1 MVDTNQKASD
11 VGISLLQEQR
21 AETKK
26 REDDIK
32 KYQRRRDV
40 FDLGVGLYQNTVL
53 DAKAENF
60 ALSNSPFKAKLVA
73 MQGNAANI
81 LTIQNTIDGG
91 GQGGYGGNSY
101 NYWYD
106 HFATQLTNQWS
117 NQTGKTPP
125 RASVAKEAK
134 KLTEERLKDWDNLVS
149 SARAVPSSVKE
160 LEKDWEN
167 FESLNVPATIGEQM
181 GRGLRN
187 VFRSDEERKRAETLT
202 KADINANP
210 LFAKYKNFAD
220 RYEVYSQFNPGMAD
234 AIHTLATDE
243 KWKDILDPNTTPVT
257 STTSV
262 NVRLNDGSMGSQTIN
277 TIVARTIEGK
287 WVHTE
292 ITGATSLAEA
302 ATGAELEKL
311 YNALNPDGELALNA
325 GMRKDPLIPIQQ
337 LYALYHRPPYTK
349 VDLTDEKVALENETT
364 ARKLYEMEMFE
375 LDPNKYFK
383 QNFTVSGL
391 EYSRTDIPLPEGVP
405 DFKTWFANKK
415 LEWNNYKPRGVSW
428 EKESQGSKT
437 GTATTSPNDI
447 NDLGTLIVT
456 ADLDETTQEVF
467 NTSAIQDQ
475 IADKTGVVPIMFG
488 PNKFVPRSSVTGNAD
503 DDTMVQVVYNTD
515 SEEFF
520 MLPIDKQ
527 VSDIYTTDVKEQWK
541 DDSNLKVGDSVELA
555 DGSTLSWTGSQF
567 EQSGSGLTAKRIT
580 FADIPEGKI
589 NDGIKN
595 YALSLYTSFLNP
607 QREIEMLEERLETG
621 IYNPDVTKPALK
633 NMEGKEIYTGS
644 KGRARRKKD
653 EERVAYLKANP
664 KEFKYRSVEEL
675 FNSIMTGGRQDFTDV
690 VDLATFGDWK
700 RVRQLLIDAVNSELP
715 DESSRI
721 AYLEKQGLIQV

>member
-21 AETKK
+21 AETKR

-32 KYQRRRDV
+32 KYQRRKNV
-40 FDLGVGLYQNTVL
+40 FDAGVAIYQNTVL
-53 DAKAENF
+53 DAGAENF

-81 LTIQNTIDGG
+81 LTIQKTIDGG
-91 GQGGYGGNSY
+91 GQDGYGGNAY

-106 HFATQLTNQWS
+106 HFATQLTNQWG

-125 RASVAKEAK
+125 RASVAREAK
-134 KLTEERLKDWDNLVS
+134 RLTEERLKDWDNLVA
-149 SARAVPSSVKE
+149 SARAVPSTVKE
-160 LEKDWEN
+160 LEEDWEN

-187 VFRSDEERKRAETLT
+187 FFRSDEERKRAEALT

-243 KWKDILDPNTTPVT
+243 KWKDILDPNTTPIT

-262 NVRLNDGSMGSQTIN
+262 NVRLNDGSMGSQTVN
-277 TIVARTIEGK
+277 TVVARTIEGE

-292 ITGATSLAEA
+292 IRGATSLAEA
-302 ATGAELEKL
+302 ATGAELDAL
-311 YNALNPDGELALNA
+311 YDDLNPDGDMQLNEL
-325 GMRKDPLIPIQQ
+325 MRQNPSMSIQQ
-337 LYALYHRPPYTK
+337 LYALVMRPPYTN
-349 VDLTDEKVALENETT
+349 VDLNDEKNAIEIEET
-364 ARKLYEMEMFE
+364 ARKLYEREMFE
-375 LDPNKYFK
+375 LDPNKYYK

-405 DFKTWFANKK
+405 DFKTWFADKK

-428 EKESQGSKT
+428 ESESQGSKT
-437 GTATTSPNDI
+437 GTSTISPNDI
-447 NDLGTLIVT
+447 NEVGTLIVT

-488 PNKFVPRSSVTGNAD
+488 PNRFVPRSSITGNAD

-520 MLPIDKQ
+520 MIPTGQD
-527 VSDIYTTDVKEQWK
+527 VNDIYTTDVREQWK
-541 DDSNLKVGDSVELA
+541 DESNLKVGDSVELA
-555 DGSTLSWTGSQF
+555 DGSILSWTGSQF
-567 EQSGSGLTAKRIT
+567 EQSGSGLTSSRIT
-580 FADIPEGKI
+580 FDAIPEGKI
-589 NDGIKN
+589 KEGIKN
-595 YALSLYTSFLNP
+595 YAISLYTSFLNP
-607 QREIEMLEERLETG
+607 QRELEMLEKRLQTG
-621 IYNPDVTKPALK
+621 IYEPDVRSPGYKQNVGKKAYLGINGSIRLK
-633 NMEGKEIYTGS
+633 
-644 KGRARRKKD
+644 RD
-653 EERVAYLKANP
+653 QERLAYLKANP
-664 KEFKYRSVEEL
+664 REFKYRSPEDV
-675 FNSIMTGGRQDFTDV
+675 FSYWTSGQGYTDV
-690 VDLATFGDWK
+690 IDLATLGDWK
-700 RVRQLLIDAVNSELP
+700 RVRQMLIDAINSELP

-721 AYLEKQGLIQV
+721 AYLEKEGVKLI